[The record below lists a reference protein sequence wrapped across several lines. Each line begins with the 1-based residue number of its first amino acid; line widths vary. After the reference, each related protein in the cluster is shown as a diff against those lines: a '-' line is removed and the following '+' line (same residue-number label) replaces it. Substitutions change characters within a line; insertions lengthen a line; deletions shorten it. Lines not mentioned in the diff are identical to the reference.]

1 MNEKRCRQCHFLFLP
16 NPRIKN
22 QRYCNR
28 PECQRARKAHWQK
41 QKVHQDPDYQENH
54 HDAQMNW
61 LKRNPGYWKT
71 YRAGHPSYVETNRL
85 KQKTRDQKRRL
96 SHLAKMDALKPHPF
110 VKPGSYFLVPDL
122 AKMDTFAQKIFIIPD
137 SSTDW
142 PILAKK
148 DSIDFNSPVLL
159 G

>member
-1 MNEKRCRQCHFLFLP
+1 MNQKRCQHCQTVFLP

-41 QKVHQDPDYQENH
+41 QKVRQDSDYQADH

-61 LKRNPGYWKT
+61 LKRTPGYWKH

-85 KQKTRDQKRRL
+85 KQKARDQKRRL
-96 SHLAKMDALKPHPF
+96 AHLAKMDALRPSF
-110 VKPGSYFLVPDL
+110 YVKPGSYFLIPDL

-148 DSIDFNSPVLL
+148 DSIDFKSSILL

>member
-1 MNEKRCRQCHFLFLP
+1 MNQKRCQHCQTVFLP

-41 QKVHQDPDYQENH
+41 QKVRQDQDYQADH

-61 LKRNPGYWKT
+61 LKRTPGYWKH
-71 YRAGHPSYVETNRL
+71 YRAGHPSYVQANRL

-96 SHLAKMDALKPHPF
+96 AHLAKMDA
-110 VKPGSYFLVPDL
+110 
-122 AKMDTFAQKIFIIPD
+122 FAQKIFIIPAT
-137 SSTDW
+137 STDW
-142 PILAKK
+142 PNLAKK
-148 DSIDFNSPVLL
+148 DSIDFKGSVLL